1 MMLQPR
7 VLISLLLGFGVGTL
21 LFQPHARLTEEP
33 AIAMAAAP
41 LTQPTRLAKAWLPVK
56 ASQRRFLQPLERNQR
71 QGSAQAVPAI
81 AEAGKIFDFNLTLP
95 LQMFN
100 LLALTFFLDKT
111 WFGPV
116 GKVLDDR
123 DEMIRKKLGGAK
135 GNNDEVDRLTKE
147 AEDIVKKARAESQ
160 AKLDASRKKNKA
172 EFEAKVNEKKEELA
186 RKEKSEQFAV
196 SMTDAEM
203 DAQAK
208 KLAEQIVKT
217 IKEDKSLTLS

>member
-1 MMLQPR
+1 M
-7 VLISLLLGFGVGTL
+7 G
-21 LFQPHARLTEEP
+21 
-33 AIAMAAAP
+33 
-41 LTQPTRLAKAWLPVK
+41 K

-160 AKLDASRKKNKA
+160 AKLDASRKK
-172 EFEAKVNEKKEELA
+172 
-186 RKEKSEQFAV
+186 KEKSEQFSV

-203 DAQAK
+203 EAQAK
-208 KLAEQIVKT
+208 KLAEQIV
-217 IKEDKSLTLS
+217 